1 MRPDAAEQAE
11 TRLDEQRRLHQSFL
25 VEIVQIVEV
34 AGIIAFE
41 FIARAG
47 CVECI
52 QRKTN
57 VLEAVAEDEVMAA
70 LQHRRLPL
78 MLELL
83 EALEHGEQ
91 AEVHRSHVEARHLRL
106 PYRRRPYQ
114 IGRASCRERVCQYV

>member
-57 VLEAVAEDEVMAA
+57 VLEAVAEDEVMDA

-83 EALEHGEQ
+83 EA
-91 AEVHRSHVEARHLRL
+91 
-106 PYRRRPYQ
+106 Q